1 MLYRFIKQT
10 EAAFSRW
17 YDFEDVR
24 ISDILKRFDNHSI
37 TTVVILSRDKKLAGV
52 ITEGDI
58 RRGILGGLTVHD
70 PIHDL
75 VNRSP
80 VVSGD
85 TQISN
90 SDEDAFVAN
99 RIDLVPVVIDGEFA
113 GILVNPTFT
122 QMTEVE
128 FIIMAGGKGT
138 RLKPFTEDCPKP
150 MVEIADKP
158 MIEHIILNAKSHG
171 FTNFTITLNYLGH
184 MIVDHLGDGS
194 RLGVNVSYVQEEEPL
209 GTAGALS
216 LLEKPPEHPFIVSNG
231 DVVTQ
236 LNYREFYN
244 AHLSNGAVA
253 SMAVKRHDIQNQF
266 GVVHTDGTTIVGF
279 EEKPVYTSQINAG
292 VYVLNPETLSLLPT
306 NSYCDMPNLFMKL
319 RAANMHLLAFAIFES
334 WLDVGNPNDLHQARK
349 TLSS

>member
-10 EAAFSRW
+10 DAAFSRW
-17 YDFEDVR
+17 HDFEDVR
-24 ISDILKRFDNHSI
+24 ISDILKRFDTHSI

-80 VVSGD
+80 VSDGD
-85 TQISN
+85 DTPN
-90 SDEDAFVAN
+90 FELGRDAFVAS

-113 GILVNPTFT
+113 GILVQSDFHPDDRGRIHHHGWWQGNAAQALHRGLPQAHGRDCRQTHDRAHHSER
-122 QMTEVE
+122 QV
-128 FIIMAGGKGT
+128 
-138 RLKPFTEDCPKP
+138 RL
-150 MVEIADKP
+150 
-158 MIEHIILNAKSHG
+158 L
-171 FTNFTITLNYLGH
+171 NFTITLNYLGH

-194 RLGVNVSYVQEEEPL
+194 RLGVNVSYVGRRNRLAPP
-209 GTAGALS
+209 ALS

-319 RAANMHLLAFAIFES
+319 RAVNMHLLAFAIFES